1 VSWSKAG
8 LWRFNELSE
17 MVKQQRAVEE
27 ETTKVEEDLTAWCQS
42 QAQMPPLGR
51 VENEVNLVTNSVEE
65 KEDGVEAV
73 GECDIFE
80 V

>member
-8 LWRFNELSE
+8 LRKFNHLSE
-17 MVKQQRAVEE
+17 MVKQQRAMEE
-27 ETTKVEEDLTAWCQS
+27 ETAKIEEDLTTWCRS
-42 QAQMPPLGR
+42 QAQMCPVQR
-51 VENEVNLVTNSVEE
+51 VENEVDPVTNSVMEE
-65 KEDGVEAV
+65 EDEVEAV